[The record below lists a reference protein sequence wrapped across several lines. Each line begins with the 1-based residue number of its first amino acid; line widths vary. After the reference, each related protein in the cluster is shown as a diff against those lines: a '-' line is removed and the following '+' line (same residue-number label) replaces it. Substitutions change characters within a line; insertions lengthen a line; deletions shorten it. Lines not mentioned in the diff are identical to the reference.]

1 MRPHVRDKRSD
12 LWIMLDSGA
21 AISIW
26 PRRCYPELP
35 RAQTSLVAVNGTKI
49 ATYGTKDVSL
59 DLEGKCYTHRFI
71 IAEVQSPILGWDFMA
86 HFKLDLRWKRSQCFL
101 ANLKARRTFSLRYKE
116 VDQNALHL
124 APVQSF
130 QKWSQLKNQELKE
143 SAKPFPSAYK
153 NLIDKFAD
161 IQKCSFIQDPA
172 HGVVHHIDTSQN
184 SPCPNQD
191 PSCQAHRRQS

>member
-1 MRPHVRDKRSD
+1 MEIAAIAAVKSPDPSPVEHSDMRPHVRDKRSD

-26 PRRCYPELP
+26 PRRFYPELP

-86 HFKLDLRWKRSQCFL
+86 HFKLDLR
-101 ANLKARRTFSLRYKE
+101 
-116 VDQNALHL
+116 
-124 APVQSF
+124 
-130 QKWSQLKNQELKE
+130 
-143 SAKPFPSAYK
+143 
-153 NLIDKFAD
+153 
-161 IQKCSFIQDPA
+161 
-172 HGVVHHIDTSQN
+172 
-184 SPCPNQD
+184 
-191 PSCQAHRRQS
+191 